1 MIKEARTLGAFVLAL
16 AMASFAE
23 AEDVSVNGSVYARS
37 GNRITQTKSSF
48 LDDDKINIGVVS
60 DIEGAYDNARGIASK
75 LSKYKLDALIIAGDT
90 CRSGQVRETV
100 DGMMPFVQLGV
111 PTFVIPGN
119 RETQS
124 VYTAA
129 MEKLQAE
136 HSNVFD
142 IRQHQVDLQGVNL
155 VGMGGYH
162 HPRFTVTGGFLLQP
176 DDYRRAA
183 RHLEEFQTQQ
193 EPTVFVTHG
202 PPLASTR
209 IDYVAG
215 AGHVG
220 DKSIKAIMDGSL
232 KDIIN
237 VHGHI
242 HEGSR
247 GFDRYKA
254 GPAYNVA
261 AITSFNNPKGP
272 NAGLITVAN
281 GKASYGNL
289 K

>member
-1 MIKEARTLGAFVLAL
+1 MIKEASTLGAFVFAL
-16 AMASFAE
+16 ATASLAV
-23 AEDVSVNGSVYARS
+23 AEDVSISGSVYAKS
-37 GNRITQTKSSF
+37 GNRIVQTQSTF
-48 LDDDKINIGVVS
+48 MDDGKVNIGVVS
-60 DIEGAYDNARGIASK
+60 DIEGAIDNATSIASK
-75 LSKYKLDALIIAGDT
+75 LGKCKLDALIIVGDN
-90 CRSGQVRETV
+90 CRSGHVHEMV

-111 PTFVIPGN
+111 ATFVIPGN

-129 MEKLQAE
+129 IEELQAQ
-136 HSNVFD
+136 HPNVFD
-142 IRQHQVDLQGVNL
+142 IKEHQVDLQGVNL

-162 HPRFTVTGGFLLQP
+162 HPRFTVRGGFLLTR
-176 DDYRRAA
+176 DDYRRAL
-183 RHLEEFQTQQ
+183 RHLEDFQSQQ

-220 DKSIKAIMDGSL
+220 DRNIRALMDASL
-232 KDIIN
+232 KNIIN

-242 HEGSR
+242 HEGGR
-247 GFDRYKA
+247 AMDRYRA

-261 AITSFNNPKGP
+261 AVTLLNNPRGP

-281 GKASYGNL
+281 GEASYANI